1 MNLLMDRRKFL
12 QTSALAAI
20 ATATIGLETGCSQE
34 TIASYVKAIGT
45 AVENLAKTLA
55 PGYAA
60 QVNAAW
66 TAAYNDI
73 EAWTPGT
80 ASSGVVQVLNDLE
93 GVIAMIPIP
102 APYAPIIDI
111 AIAGLEGILS
121 INPDASAKQP
131 SFASAHANVV
141 NPAILARAKA
151 RVTPIPIPTPTTK
164 DVDAAYKSFRN
175 QWNLAIATHP
185 ELKATKVK

>member
-93 GVIAMIPIP
+93 GVIVMIPIA
-102 APYAPIIDI
+102 APYAAITDI

-121 INPDASAKQP
+121 INP
-131 SFASAHANVV
+131 ANSSKPLFLPQAVVV
-141 NPAILARAKA
+141 NPAVVVRAKA

-185 ELKATKVK
+185 ELKAAKVK